1 VNRSTTLFVNDVT
14 VWVLFVQLSALP
26 DSREWPF
33 ILLLVVAFVNVVS
46 PEVFQMLVRKI
57 IGK

>member
-1 VNRSTTLFVNDVT
+1 MNDVT
-14 VWVLFVQLSALP
+14 VWVLFVQRSTLP
-26 DSREWPF
+26 ADPLIDPREWPF

-46 PEVFQMLVRKI
+46 PDVFQMLVRKI